1 MIVIIKIAVM
11 FFCVVSALCIIGAI
25 IWYIVMCCIG
35 FPKDYTYQ
43 ETMHLNLNN
52 NKEEKINYLNAI

>member
-1 MIVIIKIAVM
+1 MILITKIAVM

-25 IWYIVMCCIG
+25 VWCIVMYCIG
-35 FPKDYTYQ
+35 FPKDYTYH
-43 ETMHLNLNN
+43 ESMHLNN